1 MLLDCAMLSIARLCF
16 LLACGL
22 LAACTRQIQVQ
33 PDDAYLRLAPP
44 GTFAPVKDSERLQ
57 PFVRLFSDLS
67 KPAVGLRS
75 RRSMQNS
82 FTSMTPS
89 TPSRSEQIRNY
100 FMSMAEHATTEVT
113 ALDYSEHGNDVWLR
127 WTMRTRFSVLWRDL
141 DITTLGVTHLRFN
154 AAGLIELHQDY
165 WDGVEGFYAHLPVVG
180 RLITHIR
187 SGL

>member
-1 MLLDCAMLSIARLCF
+1 MLSIARLCF

-67 KPAVGLRS
+67 KPAVETQIATVYAEQLYF
-75 RRSMQNS
+75 NDTFHT
-82 FTSMTPS
+82 FTQ
-89 TPSRSEQIRNY
+89 REQIRNY

-180 RLITHIR
+180 GLITHIR
-187 SGL
+187 SGLGN